1 MQSYAWLP
9 DRRYETGIFFYKKY
23 GVMMGGMPYFD
34 VTTGL
39 DGQGNPKA
47 TEAGGNGKDGK
58 RQVSSVA

>member
-23 GVMMGGMPYFD
+23 GVMMGGCLILMSQPD
-34 VTTGL
+34 WTDKVT
-39 DGQGNPKA
+39 PKRQKRV
-47 TEAGGNGKDGK
+47 EMGKDGK